1 HHRAPHPPPA
11 EARSPST
18 ATIGWPLADVGTVAA
33 AAGDDP
39 VALQLP
45 VGSGHG
51 AAGQAEVAGQLADGA
66 QPGPGGEDAAGH
78 HGRDLGPELLVGWDR
93 RVGPDAQDH
102 ALARLTRAGVAARW
116 GWPARTHA
124 ARAARMAA
132 TASHRHAAPRRQ
144 TPNWPNGVPPCR
156 GASRP
161 ARGPRSDMI
170 TTMGTDPC

>member
-102 ALARLTRAGVAARW
+102 ALARLTKAGVAGGW
-116 GWPARTHA
+116 GWPTGS
-124 ARAARMAA
+124 
-132 TASHRHAAPRRQ
+132 TRRGR
-144 TPNWPNGVPPCR
+144 PGR
-156 GASRP
+156 GPRP
-161 ARGPRSDMI
+161 ARRWLSSPGPTR
-170 TTMGTDPC
+170 GWWRRW